1 LDGHG
6 TTTGKEKTMKGTGH
20 TITSK
25 AIITPASD
33 ECIYTYSLGPIE
45 HMLHTSDLMT
55 DVSRVL
61 QLRAYAK
68 QLPTFLE
75 LGASR
80 EFNSFTYHGLRE

>member
-45 HMLHTSDLMT
+45 HMLHTSTLD
-55 DVSRVL
+55 DSRVL

-68 QLPTFLE
+68 QLPAFFR
-75 LGASR
+75 A
-80 EFNSFTYHGLRE
+80 